1 MGVVWLGLSAARG
14 CPNHLCHR
22 LLGSKPLPAGR
33 ASSHPERSAIERAAA
48 PGGGVC
54 CPRGLNEPGFLEKC
68 SRLFFLCSPPSL
80 MPSASN
86 PGPAFP
92 QRRIFHFICSLAA
105 CWSRAMALLTL
116 HRVLQSSPYSW
127 WTYQPHKI
135 LEVTPP
141 SIGVSTGH
149 RSAYASGQAEFTSTH
164 KASYCPMH
172 LRSLQA
178 PAFLQSPE
186 VRTMPWGIISAWSSV
201 SEVEVNH
208 SCKHRPWESGA
219 LAHAG
224 SLPPTPL
231 LPGRHTQL

>member
-33 ASSHPERSAIERAAA
+33 ASSHPEHSAIERAAA

-92 QRRIFHFICSLAA
+92 QRRIFHFISLAA

-135 LEVTPP
+135 LEVTPLLHW
-141 SIGVSTGH
+141 GQH
-149 RSAYASGQAEFTSTH
+149 RS
-164 KASYCPMH
+164 PI
-172 LRSLQA
+172 SLCFRAGRIYIDAQSILLSDA
-178 PAFLQSPE
+178 LEESPGPSFPAKS
-186 VRTMPWGIISAWSSV
+186 
-201 SEVEVNH
+201 
-208 SCKHRPWESGA
+208 
-219 LAHAG
+219 
-224 SLPPTPL
+224 
-231 LPGRHTQL
+231 